1 MTGIEELSY
10 ACSENTQ
17 PFFCLQLLYTT
28 KVSCVTPVGP
38 YLGYECQ
45 DLLGVLKKELSKV
58 NLLPTF
64 ILSFMLKQQVERERT
79 DFNKS
84 YLLFEFQGGH
94 STEFKGGIFFCL

>member
-1 MTGIEELSY
+1 MPVVKTRSHSSD
-10 ACSENTQ
+10 CSCCTPKN
-17 PFFCLQLLYTT
+17 
-28 KVSCVTPVGP
+28 VSCVTPVVP

-64 ILSFMLKQQVERERT
+64 ILSFMLKQQVKRERT